1 MRKTLFKFVG
11 LIAVFGGAYGAY
23 TALKPPFWDTGSPL
37 QATESVN
44 LLDDF
49 EATGTGKGWKERT
62 FFRINPAIY
71 EITQED
77 DARALRCATDNS
89 GSILARDMDIA
100 LSDLPTLS
108 WQWKVTQPIDS
119 NFDEDEQAG
128 DDHPVRFYLRFSND
142 TGETKGAE
150 IIWSNKKYAPG
161 EYKIIGTFYHLVANG
176 LNENVG
182 AWHDQTVDLR
192 QLYSDIGGT
201 GAARLQ
207 VLGFFCDSDNTGASS
222 EGFFRRITL
231 TVE

>member
-1 MRKTLFKFVG
+1 
-11 LIAVFGGAYGAY
+11 
-23 TALKPPFWDTGSPL
+23 
-37 QATESVN
+37 
-44 LLDDF
+44 
-49 EATGTGKGWKERT
+49 
-62 FFRINPAIY
+62 
-71 EITQED
+71 
-77 DARALRCATDNS
+77 
-89 GSILARDMDIA
+89 
-100 LSDLPTLS
+100 
-108 WQWKVTQPIDS
+108 
-119 NFDEDEQAG
+119 
-128 DDHPVRFYLRFSND
+128 VRFYLRFSND